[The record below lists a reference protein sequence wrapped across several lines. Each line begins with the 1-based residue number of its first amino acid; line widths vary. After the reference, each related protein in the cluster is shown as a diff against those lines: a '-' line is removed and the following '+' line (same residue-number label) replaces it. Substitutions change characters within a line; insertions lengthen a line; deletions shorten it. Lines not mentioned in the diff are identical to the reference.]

1 MAADEAVALDGV
13 PIVEINP
20 ERTAVSYVLDVKIN
34 GAAAEVLDDIWER
47 TGCGGRVPDSIGSWD
62 CPPPP
67 DALKF
72 GGGGVRARGS
82 IDADIE
88 CRPSLSRTAGM
99 TVVRI
104 ITSKP

>member
-47 TGCGGRVPDSIGSWD
+47 LPDVVAVYLIRSDHGIA
-62 CPPPP
+62 P
-67 DALKF
+67 
-72 GGGGVRARGS
+72 RR
-82 IDADIE
+82 
-88 CRPSLSRTAGM
+88 RTH
-99 TVVRI
+99 
-104 ITSKP
+104 